1 MQVYALLGDGVER
14 AADER
19 VDADVFI
26 DNLINE
32 RSVRAVFQQA
42 AHQVGQQGFV
52 CADRGVYAHAAAE
65 VLRADHLV
73 VQSFAH
79 AVQALVFEVFA
90 LAHLVNR
97 SQRVGVVGGKLREH
111 GILRV
116 QKFARAGQIGNIGVD
131 FAGIER
137 VAVHAVHLRP
147 FDFAVPICA
156 FDQPNHQLLIVAA
169 GKVN

>member
-1 MQVYALLGDGVER
+1 MHFALGLCGGCQR
-14 AADER
+14 AFDE
-19 VDADVFI
+19 VVNADVFI
-26 DNLINE
+26 DDL
-32 RSVRAVFQQA
+32 VDKGGVGTVFQQA
-42 AHQVGQQGFV
+42 AHEVGEQGFV
-52 CADRGVYAHAAAE
+52 RADRGVHAHAAAK

-79 AVQALVFEVFA
+79 TVQALVFEVFA
-90 LAHLVNR
+90 FAHLVNR
-97 SQRVGVVGGKLREH
+97 GQRVGVVGGELREH

-116 QKFARAGQIGNIGVD
+116 KQFARAGQIGNFGVD

-156 FDQPNHQLLIVAA
+156 FYQPNHQLLIVAA